1 MIHGN
6 EKLLP
11 RVTDVETKPDYVLIV
26 AFSDG
31 EKKIFNAKPML
42 EIPMYKKLTD
52 VFSEAKVEYGTVIWP
67 GDIDISPEKLYLQGV
82 SVNC

>member
-11 RVTDVETKPDYVLIV
+11 RVTDVETQPDYVLIV
-26 AFSDG
+26 TFSDG

-67 GDIDISPEKLYLQGV
+67 GDIDISPEKLYLLGV